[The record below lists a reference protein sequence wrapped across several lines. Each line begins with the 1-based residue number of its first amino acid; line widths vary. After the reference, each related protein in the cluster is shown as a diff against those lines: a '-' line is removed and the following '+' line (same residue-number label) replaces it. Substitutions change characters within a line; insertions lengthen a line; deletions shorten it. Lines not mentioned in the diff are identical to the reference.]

1 MSYQHELNILSNKTT
16 ANDETNKLIKTALGD
31 DHSLV
36 PEFTDNDAITI
47 KRPNNEY
54 ILAVRGTRPTNISD
68 LISDNFLNE
77 ARFAESFAGG
87 HFRIKS
93 WGKQKIKY
101 ALQQKRVSPVNI
113 KKALLTIDEDAYE
126 KALLNL
132 ATKKW
137 NSLKGERG
145 MSRMAK
151 TQSFLNQR
159 GFESNLI
166 SPILQAL
173 NKK

>member
-1 MSYQHELNILSNKTT
+1 MQKNRVGKEQAIQRIRHFCAYQER
-16 ANDETNKLIKTALGD
+16 AQQEVRDKLYALGMTKD
-31 DHSLV
+31 EV
-36 PEFTDNDAITI
+36 EEI
-47 KRPNNEY
+47 
-54 ILAVRGTRPTNISD
+54 ISD

-77 ARFAESFAGG
+77 ARFAESFARG
-87 HFRIKS
+87 HFRIKA

-113 KKALLTIDEDAYE
+113 KKALQSIDEHDY
-126 KALLNL
+126 KKTLLSL

-151 TQSFLNQR
+151 TNSFLNQR
-159 GFESNLI
+159 GFESTLI
-166 SPILQAL
+166 QPILQAL

>member
-1 MSYQHELNILSNKTT
+1 MQKIRIGKEQAIQRIRHFCAYQER
-16 ANDETNKLIKTALGD
+16 AQQEVRDKLYALGMTKD
-31 DHSLV
+31 EV
-36 PEFTDNDAITI
+36 EEI
-47 KRPNNEY
+47 
-54 ILAVRGTRPTNISD
+54 ISD
-68 LISDNFLNE
+68 LITDNFLNE

-87 HFRIKS
+87 HFRIKA

-113 KKALLTIDEDAYE
+113 KKALQSIDEQDYE
-126 KALLNL
+126 KTLLTL

-137 NSLKGERG
+137 NSLKGEKG

-151 TQSFLNQR
+151 TNSFLNQR
-159 GFESNLI
+159 GFESTLI
-166 SPILQAL
+166 QPILQAL

>member
-1 MSYQHELNILSNKTT
+1 M
-16 ANDETNKLIKTALGD
+16 
-31 DHSLV
+31 
-36 PEFTDNDAITI
+36 
-47 KRPNNEY
+47 
-54 ILAVRGTRPTNISD
+54 
-68 LISDNFLNE
+68 
-77 ARFAESFAGG
+77 
-87 HFRIKS
+87 
-93 WGKQKIKY
+93 
-101 ALQQKRVSPVNI
+101 NI

>member
-1 MSYQHELNILSNKTT
+1 MSVSTLSFSLIQTDLSWEDKE
-16 ANDETNKLIKTALGD
+16 ANLAMLAKKIRAIEEYTEVVVL
-31 DHSLV
+31 
-36 PEFTDNDAITI
+36 PEMFST
-47 KRPNNEY
+47 
-54 ILAVRGTRPTNISD
+54 GFSMRPTK
-68 LISDNFLNE
+68 
-77 ARFAESFAGG
+77 FAESFAGG

-137 NSLKGERG
+137 NSLKGEKG

>member
-1 MSYQHELNILSNKTT
+1 MQKIRIGKEQAIQRIRHYCAYQERAQQEVRDKLYELGMTMSEVEEII
-16 ANDETNKLIKTALGD
+16 A
-31 DHSLV
+31 
-36 PEFTDNDAITI
+36 
-47 KRPNNEY
+47 
-54 ILAVRGTRPTNISD
+54 D
-68 LISDNFLNE
+68 LITDNFLNE

-113 KKALLTIDEDAYE
+113 KKALNSIEEEVYKKTLIH
-126 KALLNL
+126 L

-151 TQSFLNQR
+151 TNSFLNQR
-159 GFESNLI
+159 GFESALI
-166 SPILQAL
+166 MPILQAL